1 MTGWRPWLAALLL
14 GACIAGGAWAAWQV
28 AAPLAPPGRVDVAV
42 PRGASGREIGA
53 ILERAG
59 VIRSGRLF
67 AWAARL
73 SGAAG
78 ALQSGDYRF
87 DAPASTL
94 EVLRRME
101 SGDAILHR
109 VTIPEGLRTDEA
121 LKLLAERTG
130 VPEKKWRA
138 ALAALLHGR
147 DPEGVLLP
155 ETYAY
160 RRPARPKV
168 LLARMMRAQEAVIA
182 RLLPAWTDADG
193 LRVVA
198 SIVEKETRLPAER
211 PLVAAVIRN
220 RLTRRIPLQM
230 DPTVIYGLWRVD
242 GRFSGNLHK
251 RDLRRDTPWNTYVHP
266 GLPPTPICN
275 PGRASLEAAAH
286 PADVDYLYFVADGSG
301 GHVFASTLAEHERN
315 VRAWVR
321 IERQRAHER

>member
-1 MTGWRPWLAALLL
+1 MMRRRLLLATILAAVGL
-14 GACIAGGAWAAWQV
+14 AGWTMYQIIV
-28 AAPLAPPGRVDVAV
+28 PLSPPDEVDVSV

-53 ILERAG
+53 MLERAG
-59 VIRSGRLF
+59 VIRSGFLF
-67 AWAARL
+67 AGLARL
-73 SGAAG
+73 MGQAG

-87 DAPASTL
+87 DAPAGML
-94 EVLRRME
+94 EVLRRMAR
-101 SGDAILHR
+101 GDAILHR
-109 VTIPEGLRTDEA
+109 VTIPEGLRTDEVMR
-121 LKLLAERTG
+121 LLARRTG
-130 VPEKKWRA
+130 VPERAWRE
-138 ALAALLHGR
+138 ALAGLLHGR
-147 DPEGVLLP
+147 DAEGVLLP

-168 LLARMMRAQEAVIA
+168 LLARMMRAQNEVLQG
-182 RLLPAWTDADG
+182 LLPAWTDADG

-220 RLTRRIPLQM
+220 RLKKHLPLQM

-242 GRFSGNLHK
+242 GRFSGNLHR
-251 RDLRRDTPWNTYVHP
+251 RDLRRDTPWNTYVHK

-301 GHVFASTLAEHERN
+301 GHVFASTLAEHERH

-321 IERQRAHER
+321 IERQRSHGR